1 MHISSAWCI
10 GGCNARKPLQR
21 REVLMANVTK
31 NRPLSPHL
39 QVYKFIPTMAMSIL
53 HRITGVA
60 LYFGMILV
68 VAWLVAA
75 ASGEESFNQANAL
88 FGSLVGQII
97 LFGFTWALLHHLLG
111 GLRHLMWDL
120 GYGFEKEFSTKLA
133 KANLAGSIALT
144 ILVWIIVVMVR

>member
-1 MHISSAWCI
+1 
-10 GGCNARKPLQR
+10 
-21 REVLMANVTK
+21 MANVTK

-39 QVYKFIPTMAMSIL
+39 QVYKFIPTMAMSIV
-53 HRITGVA
+53 HRITGAA

-75 ASGEESFNQANAL
+75 ASGEEHFNQVNGL

-111 GLRHLMWDL
+111 GLRHMMWDL
-120 GYGFEKEFSTKLA
+120 GYGFEKEFSTMLA
-133 KANLAGSIALT
+133 KANLAASVGLT
-144 ILVWIIVVMVR
+144 ILVWVVVVLVR

>member
-1 MHISSAWCI
+1 
-10 GGCNARKPLQR
+10 
-21 REVLMANVTK
+21 MANVTK

-39 QVYKFIPTMAMSIL
+39 QVYRFIPTMAMSIM
-53 HRITGVA
+53 HRITGGA

-68 VAWLVAA
+68 AAWLIAA
-75 ASGEESFNQANAL
+75 ASGEEAFNQANAL

-111 GLRHLMWDL
+111 GLRHIMWDL
-120 GYGFEKEFSTKLA
+120 GYGFEKEFATRLA

-144 ILVWIIVVMVR
+144 VLVWLVVILVR